1 MSRLPAALAS
11 GNTLVRAAMS
21 VPITAEDLARRRRP
35 ARPFPW
41 LPLVVLC
48 VVVGLFAAMLAEI
61 SLRVGELRA
70 TNLVGLQCLGT
81 STSLQGQKGL
91 YVLDSAAGYSM
102 RPNTCVRLE
111 TSEYDGVLRT
121 NGQGLVGPAVNATK
135 PADEFRIIVLGD
147 SYTVGGQVPYEQTFP
162 AVLEQRLHAAGYPR
176 VRVINAGV
184 GGYTTFN
191 EAGLLR
197 EHLAELQPDLVIV
210 AAFLGNDVSENVLA
224 TAAGYRIAPEHPKG
238 MTWGNRAAA
247 LVDASGGWFP
257 RNGLPSSSPTLPPW
271 DASQPLPRPVGNLDS
286 GSPVSA
292 AAALP
297 VSPGETLR
305 RSAHALWDGAR
316 VQSLLLGKLFGV
328 PIDPSVSTAPGELPL
343 AVQEK
348 MLNLTSFEWTILRA
362 PPRTYWLDVAW
373 PLFGRYLAD
382 IRDTAASVG
391 APTVLLTI
399 PEMAQFDEQ
408 MRARAMYEFRFAE
421 DEVDWDLPQRQL
433 AAQAAQVGLPELDLL
448 AQFRSRADRAQL
460 YLRLDTHFSALGHQA
475 TADALASFIQERGLT

>member
-1 MSRLPAALAS
+1 
-11 GNTLVRAAMS
+11 
-21 VPITAEDLARRRRP
+21 
-35 ARPFPW
+35 
-41 LPLVVLC
+41 
-48 VVVGLFAAMLAEI
+48 
-61 SLRVGELRA
+61 
-70 TNLVGLQCLGT
+70 
-81 STSLQGQKGL
+81 
-91 YVLDSAAGYSM
+91 
-102 RPNTCVRLE
+102 
-111 TSEYDGVLRT
+111 
-121 NGQGLVGPAVNATK
+121 
-135 PADEFRIIVLGD
+135 
-147 SYTVGGQVPYEQTFP
+147 
-162 AVLEQRLHAAGYPR
+162 
-176 VRVINAGV
+176 
-184 GGYTTFN
+184 
-191 EAGLLR
+191 
-197 EHLAELQPDLVIV
+197 
-210 AAFLGNDVSENVLA
+210 VSENVLA

-238 MTWGNRAAA
+238 MTWGNQAAA

-257 RNGLPSSSPTLPPW
+257 RNGLPSSSPTPPPW

-286 GSPVSA
+286 GAGVPA
-292 AAALP
+292 AATP
-297 VSPGETLR
+297 SVSPGETLR
-305 RSAHALWDGAR
+305 RFARALWDGAR
-316 VQSLLLGKLFGV
+316 VQSLLLGKMFGV